1 MPAGYDYSLDGKAVS
16 ILLVCS
22 AREQRSLVDAIE
34 KLARYPGVRGDY
46 SFLTEDGR
54 TNEVLDLG
62 DFVVTYWTDHAVR
75 VVRILVIERV

>member
-1 MPAGYDYSLDGKAVS
+1 M
-16 ILLVCS
+16 
-22 AREQRSLVDAIE
+22 
-34 KLARYPGVRGDY
+34 RGDY